1 MKSRAATIITAKL
14 ILQPHEKKIEK
25 LDQLI
30 DQAQASV
37 IKPV

>member
-1 MKSRAATIITAKL
+1 MKSRVATIITAKL
-14 ILQPHEKKIEK
+14 ILQPHEKIEK